1 MLTIIA
7 LVVTAALAIV
17 GWTVTAT
24 LGSRMRSWEKLEKSL
39 VAVESALSS
48 TTTRVAVLENKYDTI
63 QATLLEIKVLLQRH
77 LDNR

>member
-1 MLTIIA
+1 
-7 LVVTAALAIV
+7 
-17 GWTVTAT
+17 
-24 LGSRMRSWEKLEKSL
+24 LEKSL